1 MNTLDQFAAFLY
13 RAQNVAFEETR
24 DKIPTVY
31 TDYTKSGDVS
41 KADYRD
47 VTGIKLGPLGYTAQ
61 GGQVH
66 KDEYAPGTERVLK
79 FKKLTTSVITPE
91 ELIDDMYNGNRV
103 DKDKVKLFINMTKDF
118 AESANWAYEIICNNF
133 QQNGTSTTAT
143 SFWPGKGRDQ
153 LALFST
159 SHVTVKGTPVTWS
172 NRQTVAPLNQVTLME
187 GVTMLEAIPDETG
200 RPLGSVKN
208 VTIVTGRYWE
218 WRVPELI
225 KTVNGQPDTPNNNPN
240 AMHVRG
246 VKWRHVLNPYLA
258 ATDATWMIQDDDVH
272 QLTHFMKK
280 KATYSKDIDIYTG
293 NQINRC
299 VTRFAI
305 DFLTAKGVMSN
316 Q

>member
-24 DKIPTVY
+24 DKIPTTY
-31 TDYTKSGDVS
+31 TEYTKPGDVS

-47 VTGIKLGPLGYTAQ
+47 VTGIKFGALGFTAQ
-61 GGQVH
+61 GGQTH
-66 KDEYAPGTERVLK
+66 KDEYAPGTERVLAYKK
-79 FKKLTTSVITPE
+79 FTISVITPE
-91 ELIDDMYNGNRV
+91 ELIDDMRSGNRV
-103 DKDKVKLFINMTKDF
+103 DRDKVKLFLEIPKDF
-118 AESANWAYEIICNNF
+118 AESANWSYEIICSQF
-133 QQNGTSTTAT
+133 QQSGTSTTAT
-143 SFWPGKGRDQ
+143 NTWPGAGRDA

-159 SHVTVKGTPVTWS
+159 SHVTTKGTPVTWS

-187 GVTMLEAIPDETG
+187 GVTMLEAIPNEQG
-200 RPLGSVKN
+200 MPLGSVRD

-246 VKWRHVLNPYLA
+246 VRWKHVLNPYLA
-258 ATDATWMIQDDDVH
+258 ATDATWMILDDSVH
-272 QLTHFMKK
+272 GLTHFMKK
-280 KATYSKDIDIYTG
+280 KATYSKDVDIYTG

-299 VTRFAI
+299 MTRFAI
-305 DFLTAKGVMSN
+305 DFLTAKGAMLN
-316 Q
+316 G